1 MDLKLKA
8 QYLDLNMLF
17 TSSGT
22 LAKSFSS
29 PPSAS
34 SFKKEL
40 TSLKR
45 DYSRALIKQSDLRY
59 NNMV

>member
-1 MDLKLKA
+1 MDLKLKD
-8 QYLDLNMLF
+8 QNLDLNMLF
-17 TSSGT
+17 TRSGT

-29 PPSAS
+29 PTSAS

-45 DYSRALIKQSDLRY
+45 DYSQALIK
-59 NNMV
+59 